1 MGFFC
6 VCVCV
11 CFFVGGEKNIENVD
25 PQWVIF
31 IFKMEL
37 VLFPEQVW
45 VWGKSLYTVVLS
57 WTYIVFVWGKYLH
70 LVIES
75 YSLLSECSI
84 TRKPWSLRVK
94 KQRVKVWGSIDEPW
108 TRWGLVLL
116 KYQAFPVLSFTH
128 LKPQHTNNS
137 ENYHHH
143 TLYKELTPLTPK

>member
-1 MGFFC
+1 
-6 VCVCV
+6 VCVF
-11 CFFVGGEKNIENVD
+11 FFVGGEKNIENVD

-94 KQRVKVWGSIDEPW
+94 KQRVKVWGSNRW
-108 TRWGLVLL
+108 TVDSLGPSSSKIPSVSCALL
-116 KYQAFPVLSFTH
+116 
-128 LKPQHTNNS
+128 HTS
-137 ENYHHH
+137 KTSAHEQFW
-143 TLYKELTPLTPK
+143 ELPPSHSL